1 MITAGIPMNDVLI
14 LKNLYTQKEEI
25 RNLTESYSVRVVGY
39 ANDIDTTPFVIPE
52 VKTRAENK
60 GRASK

>member
-1 MITAGIPMNDVLI
+1 MITKGIPMNDVLI

-25 RNLTESYSVRVVGY
+25 RNLTESYSPVFEGHSSEL
-39 ANDIDTTPFVIPE
+39 NTTPFVIPE
-52 VKTRAENK
+52 VKTNQENK

>member
-1 MITAGIPMNDVLI
+1 MNDVLI

-25 RNLTESYSVRVVGY
+25 RNLTESYPVKFGGY
-39 ANDIDTTPFVIPE
+39 ANDVNIAPFVIPG
-52 VKTRAENK
+52 VITSAENK